1 MQENMDLDQF
11 NRIMKDETR
20 REPSFTDKQRDEYT
34 DRFMNEKYQYSQTK
48 NDREG
53 KKLRAKLEQG
63 VVDEGKK
70 LIEKEGLRKELADIL
85 SDTSGFGHNPMEK
98 LGKYANDMAD
108 IVSGKKEIV
117 YKDGKPGYKMIDGWQ
132 SISQISDGI
141 KKQRI
146 DQASQ
151 KGIKALID
159 DSVRKAENIQPGEN
173 SEFNWNKEYNN
184 IKNKIIDVGDLSSLA
199 IDKIFGNRIFK
210 DDLESVISN
219 GTYED
224 MGLTEEQIN
233 TMDPTNDGVVS
244 KEDAMVITQALMQ
257 DQDMLKDHLAV
268 YYTKAMEQNWN
279 NNLSTEIQA
288 NKKINEMKPKSL
300 KGGTINENGV
310 FVPNK

>member
-11 NRIMKDETR
+11 NQIMKDEVE
-20 REPSFTDKQRDEYT
+20 REPGFTNKQREEYL
-34 DRFMNEKYQYSQTK
+34 DRFMNEKFQYSQTK

-53 KKLRAKLEQG
+53 KKARANLEQG

-70 LIEKEGLRKELADIL
+70 LIEKEGLRKEMAEIL

-98 LGKYANDMAD
+98 LGEYTNDMAD
-108 IVSGKKEIV
+108 IVSGKKEVV
-117 YKDGKPGYKMIDGWQ
+117 YENEKPGYNMIDGFQ
-132 SISQISDGI
+132 SFSQISDGI
-141 KKQRI
+141 KKQRV

-184 IKNKIIDVGDLSSLA
+184 IKNKIIEPGNLSSLA
-199 IDKIFGNRIFK
+199 IDKIFGNRVFK
-210 DDLESVISN
+210 DDLESAISS
-219 GTYED
+219 GTYKD

-233 TMDPTNDGVVS
+233 TIDPTDDGIVS

-257 DQDMLKDHLAV
+257 DQDMLKDHLTL
-268 YYTKAMEQNWN
+268 YYTKAMEQNFN
-279 NNLSTEIQA
+279 NNLSAEIQT
-288 NKKINEMKPKSL
+288 KKKQDDPYE
-300 KGGTINENGV
+300 
-310 FVPNK
+310 FVK